1 MSTPAP
7 STPLLVVARADTDDP
22 KSLDDAL
29 NLNVVYLARAGFALV
44 AAVLGLLMVHAVL
57 RNPVGERAGVES
69 ES

>member
-1 MSTPAP
+1 
-7 STPLLVVARADTDDP
+7 VARADTDDP

-57 RNPVGERAGVES
+57 RNPVGERAGVEC